1 MKTRTI
7 NGETKYLFDNVEEF
21 REYHDSVSLCL
32 DWRHSSVDDWIVS
45 DDGQVCQVLYVG
57 ILKRPDRKKET
68 TFIRT
73 IIGSFV
79 CGPNVTMVGEMRT
92 NMHTFA
98 TDGKS
103 PSVRKKERKK
113 ATEKEFLFAQY
124 VAKGDDVV
132 DAYMTAFPS
141 KKVSYAKSQSKL
153 LLKTDRIKNLIR
165 EEISKHLN
173 EAEITPKY
181 LLEEMRNVIDK
192 VESTDRDKITAL
204 TTLMKISGMMDTE
217 KKSES
222 LTLFQG
228 FSKEQLDAIQES
240 KYQKLDEVKA
250 DIEEE

>member
-1 MKTRTI
+1 VKTRTI
-7 NGETKYLFDNVEEF
+7 NGVTKYLFDTIDEF
-21 REYHDSVSLCL
+21 IEYHPSTTVCT
-32 DWRHSSVDDWIVS
+32 DWRHASVDDWIMS

-57 ILKRPDRKKET
+57 LLKKPNRKKDT

-79 CGPNVTMVGEMRT
+79 CNPNVTMSGEMRT

-103 PSVRKKERKK
+103 PSVRKKERTK
-113 ATEKEFLFAQY
+113 ATTKEFLFAKY

-132 DAYMTAFPS
+132 DAYMNAFPS
-141 KKVSYAKSQSKL
+141 KKKSYASSQAKL
-153 LLKTDRIKNLIR
+153 LLKTDRVKNLIR
-165 EEISKHLN
+165 EEVDKHLN

-192 VESTDRDKITAL
+192 TESSDRDKITAL

-217 KKSES
+217 RKSES
-222 LTLFQG
+222 ITLFQG
-228 FSKEQLDAIQES
+228 FTKEQLNAIQGP
-240 KYQKLDEVKA
+240 EVKKLQEVKSN
-250 DIEEE
+250 IKE

>member
-1 MKTRTI
+1 M
-7 NGETKYLFDNVEEF
+7 
-21 REYHDSVSLCL
+21 
-32 DWRHSSVDDWIVS
+32 
-45 DDGQVCQVLYVG
+45 
-57 ILKRPDRKKET
+57 
-68 TFIRT
+68 
-73 IIGSFV
+73 
-79 CGPNVTMVGEMRT
+79 
-92 NMHTFA
+92 A
-98 TDGKS
+98 
-103 PSVRKKERKK
+103 
-113 ATEKEFLFAQY
+113 
-124 VAKGDDVV
+124 
-132 DAYMTAFPS
+132 AFPS

-192 VESTDRDKITAL
+192 VESSDRDKITAL